1 MKVDIN
7 FANILVAIVL
17 LLLVVAFFACWIP
30 ARHASNVDPME
41 ALRWE

>member
-17 LLLVVAFFACWIP
+17 LLLGLAVFT
-30 ARHASNVDPME
+30 RQDPG
-41 ALRWE
+41 